1 MWWLHI
7 LELVVVFI
15 LVYLLDKWRTM
26 SDNESL
32 RSMLDFINGLL
43 NFLLVYLG
51 LLILADFDWMHPLKR
66 GVSWMVRLLGN
77 NLIGTVTMTAVV
89 TALYVALWKFFLF
102 RYVFF
107 AGSNMMNWLL
117 SGGISICFVLIRF
130 ADGIDGAKGL
140 WSIICGLL
148 CGFVAFIGL
157 LRVLSALNVYRC
169 PVCHTY
175 YANIS
180 HGLES
185 ESGSDAKVSYR
196 TDRDFRTESSSEE
209 YKEITT
215 YTTRRT
221 TDYYRVFSREH
232 QCGVCGY
239 RWETHRN
246 IHSGSDSTPYEKEE
260 ITRTYR

>member
-7 LELVVVFI
+7 LELVVVFV

-102 RYVFF
+102 R
-107 AGSNMMNWLL
+107 
-117 SGGISICFVLIRF
+117 
-130 ADGIDGAKGL
+130 
-140 WSIICGLL
+140 
-148 CGFVAFIGL
+148 
-157 LRVLSALNVYRC
+157 
-169 PVCHTY
+169 
-175 YANIS
+175 
-180 HGLES
+180 
-185 ESGSDAKVSYR
+185 
-196 TDRDFRTESSSEE
+196 
-209 YKEITT
+209 
-215 YTTRRT
+215 
-221 TDYYRVFSREH
+221 
-232 QCGVCGY
+232 
-239 RWETHRN
+239 
-246 IHSGSDSTPYEKEE
+246 
-260 ITRTYR
+260 